1 MLLLFVEDEFYT
13 RQGILSTVD
22 WLSLG
27 VDRVEYAVDGKTG
40 EELLS
45 MRPDILL
52 TDIRMPYRDGLELA
66 EMAREADPECEIIIL
81 SSYSDKEYLL
91 KAISLSTVA
100 YIEKPVDIG
109 EISRAVTQAVERRR
123 KAKRFQELESGAGPA
138 NELDGLPDCNSHA
151 FSHTTRIVLSHLT
164 RHYADP
170 GLSLDSIAEYVH
182 LNPAYLS
189 DSFKKDTGKNLKRLI
204 TEVRMK
210 KACSLLA
217 STNLSVADVAAQT
230 GYRSSNYFSKLFR
243 QEIGM
248 TPLEYR
254 SSPDRDKK

>member
-22 WLSLG
+22 WQSLG

-45 MRPDILL
+45 LRPDILL
-52 TDIRMPYRDGLELA
+52 TDIRMPYRSGLELA
-66 EMAREADPECEIIIL
+66 EMAKEADPGCEIIIL

-109 EISRAVTQAVERRR
+109 ELSHAVSQAVERRR
-123 KAKRFQELESGAGPA
+123 KARRFQELESGEAPA
-138 NELDGLPDCNSHA
+138 HELDGLPDCNDHA
-151 FSHTTRIVLSHLT
+151 FSHTTRIVLSHLM

-170 GLSLDSIAEYVH
+170 GLSLDSIAAYVH

-189 DSFKKDTGKNLKRLI
+189 DSFKKDTGHNLKRLI

-217 STNLSVADVAAQT
+217 STNLSVADIAAQT
-230 GYRSSNYFSKLFR
+230 GYRSANYFSRLFR
-243 QEIGM
+243 QETGM

-254 SSPDRDKK
+254 SSSDFDDQ